1 MKVRIARTPEL
12 RIIAR
17 NARAEG
23 LNRQLPD
30 EFIDTL
36 DPDGIH
42 VVEPLF
48 HHEYAGGRL
57 VDLHMRCQ
65 VYLKEPGVMEPKLAI
80 VDLLPE
86 DLDSLREP
94 SVPAA

>member
-17 NARAEG
+17 NARNAG
-23 LNRQLPD
+23 YNRQLPD

-48 HHEYAGGRL
+48 SHEHANGKL
-57 VDLHMRCQ
+57 VDLHYRCQ
-65 VYLKEPGVMEPKLAI
+65 VYLKEPGVVEPKLAI
-80 VDLLPE
+80 VDLMDD

-94 SVPAA
+94 SI